1 MNRTRSSIRNVTVTM
16 VGAIVTML
24 LQFVNR
30 RVFVNFLSGEYLG
43 LNGLFADILSMLSL
57 SELGVEGAMIYAL
70 YKPVAEKDIEK
81 VKSLMKLY
89 KTLYRAIGCFIL
101 CVGFALTPF
110 LHIFIKEMPDI
121 PYIQVYYLMYII
133 DCGMSYFYSYKRSLI
148 ICNREDYISAT
159 TTTCSAMGMRLA
171 QLIVLI
177 FTHNYFLFLASQ
189 VVFNRIE
196 NIVISKIAEKR
207 YPYLLDKNVERL
219 DRTTTTGIKKNIFAM
234 MSHKIGTVVVY
245 GTDNI
250 IISKILGLKILGIY
264 SNYSLLISTVNG
276 IINKVFSAIT
286 SNIGN
291 LVAEKDKSEVER
303 VFYNIFFANFW
314 IYSVCTICF
323 FCLLQPFVGL
333 WLGSEFLLSD
343 ITVWILALGF
353 YFTGMRRSC
362 LAFRD
367 ATGVFYYDRYKA
379 LVEAILNIAVS
390 IPLTIRYGVVGVKL
404 GTVISMLLTSFWIEG
419 YVFFNKYLNK
429 SITKYML
436 KQAQYALVTI
446 GICFLTNQ
454 VCIYID
460 KGNLFSFVIECVIC
474 FMFSNVLLLLFFFR
488 TKEFGYFWKILR
500 GVFIRNKSRT

>member
-1 MNRTRSSIRNVTVTM
+1 M
-16 VGAIVTML
+16 
-24 LQFVNR
+24 
-30 RVFVNFLSGEYLG
+30 
-43 LNGLFADILSMLSL
+43 
-57 SELGVEGAMIYAL
+57 
-70 YKPVAEKDIEK
+70 
-81 VKSLMKLY
+81 
-89 KTLYRAIGCFIL
+89 
-101 CVGFALTPF
+101 
-110 LHIFIKEMPDI
+110 
-121 PYIQVYYLMYII
+121 
-133 DCGMSYFYSYKRSLI
+133 
-148 ICNREDYISAT
+148 
-159 TTTCSAMGMRLA
+159 
-171 QLIVLI
+171 
-177 FTHNYFLFLASQ
+177 
-189 VVFNRIE
+189 
-196 NIVISKIAEKR
+196 
-207 YPYLLDKNVERL
+207 
-219 DRTTTTGIKKNIFAM
+219 
-234 MSHKIGTVVVY
+234 
-245 GTDNI
+245 
-250 IISKILGLKILGIY
+250 GLKILGIY